1 MNKILLA
8 FEDGVISHEQQ
19 REVRRLA
26 PDLPLV
32 QTADKEFIENIVGEI
47 EIAVGNFPYDLLPEA
62 KKLRWFQQWSAGA
75 DWLLDHPAVQD
86 LPFVLTNASGVHAIP
101 ISEHIL
107 AVLLSFGRN
116 LPQAWR
122 AQQQRVWMQE
132 GSAEQENGQQGDL
145 RHYTREDTFEVAGKT
160 MLLIGVGEIGERTAK
175 IAQALEME
183 VIALR
188 HNPDHESPAVDETV
202 GADELLEVL
211 PKADVVVS
219 TVPLTKATHHMLDER
234 AFAAMKDGA
243 LLINIGRG
251 PTVDEQALIA
261 ALQSGKLGGA
271 GLDVFEHEPL
281 GADSPL
287 WQMDNVII
295 TPHSSGVTPH
305 YNDRAFALFLA
316 NLERY
321 LAGEQLDN
329 VVDKKQGY

>member
-8 FEDGVISHEQQ
+8 FDDGVISHEQQ

-32 QTADKEFIENIVGEI
+32 QTADHEYIESIVGDI
-47 EIAVGNFPYDLLPEA
+47 EIAVGNFPYELLPEA
-62 KKLRWFQQWSAGA
+62 KQLRWFQQWSAGA
-75 DWLLDHPAVQD
+75 DWLLDHPAVQK

-101 ISEHIL
+101 ISEHII

-116 LPQAWR
+116 LPQAGR
-122 AQQQRVWMQE
+122 AQQQRIWMQE
-132 GSAEQENGQQGDL
+132 GSEEQRGDL
-145 RHYTREDTFEVAGKT
+145 HYYTRADTFEIAGKT

-188 HNPDHESPAVDETV
+188 HNPKRQSPEVDETV
-202 GADELLEVL
+202 GENDLLNVL

-219 TVPLTKATHHMLDER
+219 TVPLTKETHHMLDKQ
-234 AFAAMKDGA
+234 AFAAMKTGA
-243 LLINIGRG
+243 VFINIGRG

-261 ALQSGKLGGA
+261 ALKSGKLAAA
-271 GLDVFEHEPL
+271 GLDVFAEEPL
-281 GADSPL
+281 ATDSPL
-287 WQMDNVII
+287 WAMDNVLI
-295 TPHSSGVTPH
+295 TPHSSGVTPE
-305 YNDRAFALFLA
+305 YNNRAFALFLE

-321 LAGEQLDN
+321 LAGEELKN
-329 VVDKKQGY
+329 VVDKEQGY